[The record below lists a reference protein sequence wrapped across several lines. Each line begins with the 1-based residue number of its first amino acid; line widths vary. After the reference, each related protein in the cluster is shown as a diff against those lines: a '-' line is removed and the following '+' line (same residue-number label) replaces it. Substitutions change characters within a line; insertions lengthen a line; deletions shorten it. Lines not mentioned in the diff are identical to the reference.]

1 MTTTALRLRSST
13 EPDRDRVARRDRRGV
28 GDRAR
33 RRAAAPAAGVDA
45 PHGHLDRAEQSMSRT
60 IPEPGAGFALTPEQE
75 EWVRAA
81 QKLVTGERL
90 RELVV
95 GMVAIPSPTGEEGAL
110 AEHLARDMAGAGISA
125 RVQPLDDAQANA
137 VGRLAG
143 DGSGADLLLYAPI
156 DTLTVGTASEDVPWI
171 GDALRPDM
179 VADPV
184 IDGPFVSGLG
194 ASNPKG
200 HGACVLAAAEAV
212 AAAGVP
218 LRGSLLVG
226 FGAGGMPTNARGV
239 GGRRN
244 TGQGAGCSFMLE
256 QGVVAD
262 AAIIA
267 KPGWTV
273 SWEEVGL
280 AWFEVR
286 VRGTHTYVG
295 SRHRLPFRDPI
306 VDAAT
311 VISDL
316 EAWFPLYTERHTDGT
331 VAPQAIIAAIE
342 GGWWRTAAV
351 TPALCRFLVD
361 VRISPRS
368 DPAAVAREFG
378 EAVTAIRSR
387 HDGLVAEWDM
397 VLAIPGTATP
407 VDHPIVA
414 STVEAWEATE
424 GRAHE
429 VIIGNSGATDAN
441 ILRSRGLPTVR
452 IGMPKVTDLTE
463 TVDFARGMNT
473 VDVREMERLTRL
485 LVRASV
491 NICTRERS
499 AVVAA

>member
-1 MTTTALRLRSST
+1 MNRTTA
-13 EPDRDRVARRDRRGV
+13 D
-28 GDRAR
+28 
-33 RRAAAPAAGVDA
+33 
-45 PHGHLDRAEQSMSRT
+45 
-60 IPEPGAGFALTPEQE
+60 PEAGFPLTAEQE
-75 EWVRAA
+75 EWVRGA
-81 QKLVTGERL
+81 QELVTEDRL
-90 RELVV
+90 RELIV

-110 AEHLARDMAGAGISA
+110 AEHLAREMAGAGIPA

-156 DTLTVGTASEDVPWI
+156 DTLTDGTVAADVPWI
-171 GDALRPDM
+171 GDELRPDM

-184 IDGPFVSGLG
+184 VDGPYVTGLG

-218 LRGSLLVG
+218 LRGALLVG
-226 FGAGGMPTNARGV
+226 FGAGGMPTNARGA
-239 GGRRN
+239 GGRDI
-244 TGQGAGCSFMLE
+244 GHGVGCSFMLE
-256 QGVVAD
+256 QGVAAD

-311 VISDL
+311 VISEL

-378 EAVTAIRSR
+378 EAVSAIRSR

-397 VLAIPGTATP
+397 VVAIPGTATP

-414 STVEAWEATE
+414 TTVEAWVAAE
-424 GRAHE
+424 GSAHE
-429 VIIGNSGATDAN
+429 VIVGNSGATDAN

-452 IGMPKVTDLTE
+452 IGMPKVTDLAE

-491 NICTRERS
+491 NFCTRERS
-499 AVVAA
+499 AVVPS